1 MSVTEVLTMVANV
14 VSSPGAMTLDQFL
27 SSKRLT
33 RTAFAKEV
41 GVSRVALQ
49 RYLAGERFPRRGVL
63 QAITAATG
71 GLVTANDF
79 VAKSDTAD
87 VDQPADADAVAHSAA
102 QAARRDPA
110 ELPGRHQALVP
121 A

>member
-1 MSVTEVLTMVANV
+1 
-14 VSSPGAMTLDQFL
+14 MTLDQYL
-27 SSKRLT
+27 SSKSLT

-49 RYLAGERFPRRGVL
+49 RYLAGERFPRQAVL
-63 QAITAATG
+63 RAITTATG

-79 VAKSDTAD
+79 VSKPDTAP
-87 VDQPADADAVAHSAA
+87 VEADAIAHAAA

-110 ELPGRHQALVP
+110 DMPARHVATV
-121 A
+121 AA